1 MTRTDRYVLR
11 EALVPLIL
19 SLLIATVMI
28 ILLQLQQ
35 ELGGAGRSGM
45 SPDLLGM
52 RVLRAL
58 PQVISLAMPIACALG
73 CSLAANRISR
83 DNETIA
89 MRAAG
94 LRLPQIHRSLTVM
107 GAVLAI
113 IALGLTDLA
122 PRIAAGGQPVFASPQ
137 ETLFAGAL
145 PDAKTK
151 QLVAFSASMPAGK
164 AARQLI
170 DVIIVKGTSVITAPI
185 GIYTR
190 GHLMLKGGV
199 VHAYGPKG
207 MLQSEEGFALRDVPV
222 TLDFVSV
229 PSLIGGDA
237 STRTLFELAT
247 MSRAARNQGDVD
259 KLNGLEASLWFRIAL
274 PTMCLAFAIICPPLA
289 IRFSQAG
296 SFAGILISIILA
308 FVTWNTLL
316 LLQAASGAGLLPAPL
331 SAFIPHL
338 LTACGAAWLYRSID

>member
-11 EALVPLIL
+11 EALLPLLL
-19 SLLIATVMI
+19 SLLIATIMI

-35 ELGGAGRSGM
+35 ELGGAGRAGI

-52 RVLRAL
+52 RILRAL

-73 CSLAANRISR
+73 CSLAANRICR

-89 MRAAG
+89 LRAAG

-107 GAVLAI
+107 GGILAV
-113 IALGLTDLA
+113 IALALTDLA
-122 PRIAAGGQPVFASPQ
+122 PRIAAGGQPVFNSPQ

-145 PDAKTK
+145 PDAKTR

-164 AARQLI
+164 TARQLV
-170 DVIIVKGTSVITAPI
+170 DVIIVKGTSVITAPL

-190 GHLMLKGGV
+190 GHLNVRGGV
-199 VHAYGPKG
+199 VHTYGPTG
-207 MLQSEEGFALRDVPV
+207 MLQSEVGFANRDIPV

-229 PSLIGGDA
+229 PSLVGGDA
-237 STRTLFELAT
+237 STRTLIELAT
-247 MSRAARNQGDVD
+247 MSRAARNQGDIA
-259 KLNGLEASLWFRIAL
+259 KLNGIEASLWFRIAL
-274 PTMCLAFAIICPPLA
+274 PTMCFAFAIICPPLA

-296 SFAGILISIILA
+296 SFAGILMSIILA

-316 LLQAASGAGLLPAPL
+316 LLQAAAGAGLLPAPL
-331 SAFIPHL
+331 SAFIPHV
-338 LTACGAAWLYRSID
+338 LTSLAAVWLYKMIE